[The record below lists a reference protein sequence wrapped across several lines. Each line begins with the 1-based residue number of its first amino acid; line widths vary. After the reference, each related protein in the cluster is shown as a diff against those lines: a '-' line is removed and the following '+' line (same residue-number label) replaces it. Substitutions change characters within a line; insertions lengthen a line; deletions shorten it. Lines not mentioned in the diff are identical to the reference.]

1 MSQSVIIRQHTYIM
15 CLVVILVVMI
25 VCFPLPQKV
34 PNMAESVVGMDGI
47 CTAIKVQ
54 KEKESHG

>member
-1 MSQSVIIRQHTYIM
+1 
-15 CLVVILVVMI
+15 MI